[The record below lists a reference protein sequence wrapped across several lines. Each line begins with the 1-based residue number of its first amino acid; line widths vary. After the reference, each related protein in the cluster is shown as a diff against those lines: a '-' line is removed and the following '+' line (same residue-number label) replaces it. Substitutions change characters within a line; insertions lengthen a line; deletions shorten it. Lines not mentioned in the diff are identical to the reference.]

1 MLLPSTRYAQI
12 MAARRHR
19 VTAPELEQF
28 VVVDVRLTEISLGV
42 GAYGSVEEV
51 EIPGARVAAKK
62 LHTQLINLGSPQQVS
77 FTSYYQR

>member
-1 MLLPSTRYAQI
+1 

-28 VVVDVRLTEISLGV
+28 VVLDVRLTEISLGV

-77 FTSYYQR
+77 FTSYYQRS